1 MFYKIS
7 KEKKEWHHATKP
19 LKTIIIQLSLID
31 VSLCVGGVV
40 THKDLGTYIHAVTFT
55 LAQDYGFTRVMSSYY
70 FEENT
75 DRGPPFYDDG
85 YYS

>member
-1 MFYKIS
+1 VASCHQTF
-7 KEKKEWHHATKP
+7 KK
-19 LKTIIIQLSLID
+19 IIIVYLSLSD
-31 VSLCVGGVV
+31 VSLCAGGVV
-40 THKDLGTYIHAVTFT
+40 THKDLGTYIHAVAFT

>member
-1 MFYKIS
+1 
-7 KEKKEWHHATKP
+7 
-19 LKTIIIQLSLID
+19 
-31 VSLCVGGVV
+31 LCAGGVV